1 MKKLEGVKVGDF
13 IYNEGGDMFFVY
25 NINETLKYPVQIV
38 KLNSDYT
45 DHITKDG
52 RLASQGDVQFFG
64 QALYNITIFKKLK
77 IILYTIYKTCYIVF
91 KINTKT

>member
-25 NINETLKYPVQIV
+25 NINETLKYPVQIA

-45 DHITKDG
+45 DHIARDG

-64 QALYNITIFKKLK
+64 GTLY
-77 IILYTIYKTCYIVF
+77 II
-91 KINTKT
+91 